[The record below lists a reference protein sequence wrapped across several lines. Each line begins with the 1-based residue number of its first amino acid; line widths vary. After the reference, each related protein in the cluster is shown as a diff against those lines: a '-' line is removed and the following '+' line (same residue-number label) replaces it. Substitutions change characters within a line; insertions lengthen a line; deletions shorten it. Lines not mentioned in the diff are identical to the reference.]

1 MSHTIEKSPELIKV
15 TYSDTL
21 TNDDINGVIKNAVSN
36 LEFTDRIEDMRKLEK
51 VNIGFKE
58 LLFFTEGLQ
67 KMELPHPVK
76 SAILTGNTLQYG
88 IARMFQ
94 TILSHPQMKIK
105 VFTDEE
111 EARSWIL
118 AGD

>member
-76 SAILTGNTLQYG
+76 
-88 IARMFQ
+88 
-94 TILSHPQMKIK
+94 
-105 VFTDEE
+105 
-111 EARSWIL
+111 
-118 AGD
+118 